1 MTKILFYHL
10 TPEEILA
17 LYKFFRNEYVNPKNR
32 GLIDVIDHISKIVE
46 SHEFPNRN
54 NQAT

>member
-32 GLIDVIDHISKIVE
+32 ALIDTVNHISEIVE